1 VHVNAFER
9 RKPEPQLNESA
20 YRKQK
25 LKVYNKIFMPPK
37 IAATERTV
45 R

>member
-1 VHVNAFER
+1 MNAFER

-25 LKVYNKIFMPPK
+25 LKVYNKIFIPLK
-37 IAATERTV
+37 IALTERTV

>member
-1 VHVNAFER
+1 MNACER

-25 LKVYNKIFMPPK
+25 LKVYKTFMPLK
-37 IAATERTV
+37 ITATERKV